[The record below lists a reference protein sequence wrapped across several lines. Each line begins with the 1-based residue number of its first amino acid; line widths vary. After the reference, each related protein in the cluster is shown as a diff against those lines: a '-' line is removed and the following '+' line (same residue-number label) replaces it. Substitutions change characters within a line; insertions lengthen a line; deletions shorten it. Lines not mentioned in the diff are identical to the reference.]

1 MGTQLSSSPPFNTV
15 LLFSSAFELRA
26 ACVLA
31 WHTCSMRTCVAF
43 LPIPTHAYL
52 PWRTMSPCDHVSLRR
67 LPPPFV
73 LASHTYAYQLD
84 RQTYQTL
91 RTLRAIPT
99 GASCI
104 HDMRPASR
112 HACMTCVLHRGMPTG
127 ASWIA
132 ACLIAHGH
140 AAYSS
145 SPVMPHRS
153 CHTYSRIHASWR
165 IPLFLYSSSLTHVG
179 AQGTGC

>member
-112 HACMTCVLHRGMPTG
+112 HAYWCVLDRGMPHC
-127 ASWIA
+127 SWPCSLFVIPRHA
-132 ACLIAHGH
+132 PLLMPYLLPHPCLL
-140 AAYSS
+140 AY
-145 SPVMPHRS
+145 P
-153 CHTYSRIHASWR
+153 A
-165 IPLFLYSSSLTHVG
+165 IPLFLIPNACWG
-179 AQGTGC
+179 AGHRVLTGC